1 MRQEDLHRWATSTLK
16 NNIIGIDKSERMIRL
31 ATANLALFG
40 APATNLHLANSLVRG
55 GTDGELS
62 QTLNGRAILI
72 LTNPPFGA
80 TFSSTDL
87 SGYQMAGY
95 QMAQGENNQPRK
107 SVDSEVLFLER
118 YLEVWPESHW
128 PGFALRQTGVL

>member
-1 MRQEDLHRWATSTLK
+1 
-16 NNIIGIDKSERMIRL
+16 MIRL

-72 LTNPPFGA
+72 LTNPPFMPHFPALTCPDTKWPDTKWLKERTINHGSRW
-80 TFSSTDL
+80 T
-87 SGYQMAGY
+87 
-95 QMAQGENNQPRK
+95 RK
-107 SVDSEVLFLER
+107 FCSWNV
-118 YLEVWPESHW
+118 
-128 PGFALRQTGVL
+128 T